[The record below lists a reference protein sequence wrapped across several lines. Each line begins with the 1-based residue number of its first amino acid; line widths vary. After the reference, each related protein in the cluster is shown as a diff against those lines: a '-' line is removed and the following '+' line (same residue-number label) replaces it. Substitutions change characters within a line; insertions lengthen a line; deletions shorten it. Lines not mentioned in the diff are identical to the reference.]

1 MSMTEAIPHDPHRA
15 VLGLQTCALSG
26 LAHWLE
32 FPADPDDRADVAG
45 LADIAQTL
53 AEPDRD
59 LTRVQRQA
67 VRRFSGRFQVTDPPD
82 WTMAQTAWL
91 AEPSI
96 LPGWDR
102 LLRQATDRLRTVMG
116 RGAQPF
122 AAHAPNL
129 MKSVVAQAWYAPGFR
144 RQVATMIRKHV
155 RARVILSPTPT
166 PVPVLATP
174 TLWAAAT
181 SHLDRISRNGPRS
194 QRRLAGQCR
203 TRVAAEF
210 EADNWAG
217 FWDCYVLGRAKALG
231 VGLPGPDL
239 SRTAENYTTDVKHFR
254 KNWRD
259 DAPGFAQQ
267 LLGNT
272 I

>member
-1 MSMTEAIPHDPHRA
+1 MSTTEAIPHDPRLA
-15 VLGLQTCALSG
+15 VRGLQTCAMNGLS
-26 LAHWLE
+26 HWLE
-32 FPADPDDRADVAG
+32 FPADPNDSPETTG
-45 LADIAQTL
+45 LADIAQLL

-59 LTRVQRQA
+59 VTRVQRQA

-82 WTMAQTAWL
+82 WTMAQTVWL
-91 AEPSI
+91 ADPSI

-129 MKSVVAQAWYAPGFR
+129 MAAVVAQAWHAPTFR
-144 RQVATMIRKHV
+144 RQIAAMIRKHV
-155 RARVILSPTPT
+155 HARVILAPIPT

-181 SHLDRISRNGPRS
+181 SHLDRTARSGPRN
-194 QRRLAGQCR
+194 QRRLAGQFR

-210 EADNWAG
+210 EAENWAG
-217 FWDCYVLGRAKALG
+217 FWDGYVLGRAKALG

-239 SRTAENYTTDVKHFR
+239 SRTAENYTTDMKHYR

-259 DAPGFAQQ
+259 EAPGLALQ
-267 LLGNT
+267 LLNNM